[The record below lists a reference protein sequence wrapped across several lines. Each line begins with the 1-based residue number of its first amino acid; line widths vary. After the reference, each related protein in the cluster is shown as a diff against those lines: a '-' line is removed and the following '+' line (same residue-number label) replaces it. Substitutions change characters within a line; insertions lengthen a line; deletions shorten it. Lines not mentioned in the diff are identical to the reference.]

1 MGATRSM
8 TGPVGGGSTGSPA
21 RAAERPPRPTPTA
34 SARITRIGDV
44 RIEGIGAIYLI
55 PADGATSHAD
65 TPARRSSRVLGAGQP
80 GPQLEEGATALVKML
95 GAFANCGPGG
105 CGAG

>member
-1 MGATRSM
+1 MGATCGM

-34 SARITRIGDV
+34 SARITRVGDV

-55 PADGATSHAD
+55 PVDGATSHAD
-65 TPARRSSRVLGAGQP
+65 TPARRSSRVLGAGQR
-80 GPQLEEGATALVKML
+80 PQLEQGTLLPRQML

-105 CGAG
+105 CGAVK